1 MQGDGHSGARR
12 WVIVLPG
19 GARAR
24 VSRDG
29 NDASVFMSPMWL
41 YWAQIARAHAD
52 LAERSVTPEAAVDA
66 FSASLA
72 GMEAEAPRPLPGQGT
87 EEMLAAMVSVAAAAH
102 ALDGLY
108 GSVKPL
114 LSLPPSRARRS
125 RRILEALK
133 AGFRV
138 GRQAPHWQAEV
149 DWLFDTRDAAVHPAE
164 VFRPLVVR
172 RVTAH
177 TVVYSGIEVATYS
190 AAAARR
196 AADLA
201 STVITA
207 CLDNPKPATKDWAE
221 TRRDIWQS
229 VLGSTDTP

>member
-1 MQGDGHSGARR
+1 
-12 WVIVLPG
+12 
-19 GARAR
+19 
-24 VSRDG
+24 
-29 NDASVFMSPMWL
+29 MWL
-41 YWAQIARAHAD
+41 YWAKVARAHAD
-52 LAERSVTPEAAVDA
+52 LAERAVTPEAVVDA
-66 FSASLA
+66 CSASLA
-72 GMEAEAPRPLPGQGT
+72 GMEAEAPNPPQSRDS
-87 EEMLAAMVSVAAAAH
+87 EEMLAAMISVAAAAH

-114 LSLPPSRARRS
+114 LSLPPSCARRS
-125 RRILEALK
+125 RRIIEALT

-138 GRQAPHWQAEV
+138 GKQAPRWQAEV
-149 DWLFDTRDAAVHPAE
+149 DWLFDSDEAVHPAE
-164 VFRPLVVR
+164 VFRPLVVS

-229 VLGSTDTP
+229 VLGSTDRPSASGLLYAPAKPVTVASRSRTP

>member
-1 MQGDGHSGARR
+1 MQGDGRPGARR

-24 VSRDG
+24 VSPDG
-29 NDASVFMSPMWL
+29 NDASVFMTPMWG
-41 YWAQIARAHAD
+41 YWAKVARAHAD
-52 LAERSVTPEAAVDA
+52 LAERSVTPEAVVDA

-72 GMEAEAPRPLPGQGT
+72 GMQAEAPNPPQGRDS

-108 GSVKPL
+108 GSVKPV
-114 LSLPPSRARRS
+114 LSLPPSRARRP
-125 RRILEALK
+125 RRTTEALK

-138 GRQAPHWQAEV
+138 GKQAPRWQAEV
-149 DWLFDTRDAAVHPAE
+149 DWLFGTRDAAVHPAE
-164 VFRPLVVR
+164 VFRPLVVS

-196 AADLA
+196 AADLCVHGHYRVPGQPQA
-201 STVITA
+201 
-207 CLDNPKPATKDWAE
+207 
-221 TRRDIWQS
+221 RDQG
-229 VLGSTDTP
+229 LGRDQAGHLAVGAR